1 MTTLASV
8 VKVERRFGLSAR
20 LDSDLNGTPPLTG
33 YVMQASVGKAL
44 ATMTDGIRET
54 GRRAFTWT
62 GPYGGGKSCAALL
75 VASLVAGSK
84 AQKALAES
92 IVGDETAAAFAQAFP
107 ARGRGWKAIALTGR
121 RAPLL
126 VDLVEACRISLGWT
140 AEEAA
145 EAVADDRAFIT
156 RLEAEAEARSGLLII
171 LDELGKSFEHA
182 VAEGGDI
189 HILQDLAERA
199 SRSDGRIV
207 LIGVLHQS
215 FDQYADRLS
224 RGTRE
229 EWAKVQGRFQNIPF
243 VAQADEVA
251 ALLAHA
257 IESTP
262 PLSAADLADEVAQA
276 VAQRRPVDAEALG
289 DTLTK
294 AWPLHPITTLLLG
307 PVSRQRFAQNERSVF
322 GFLSSSEP
330 HGFKSHLDTTEIDAE
345 TVWFCPDQ
353 LWDYLVAN
361 LGSAL
366 SVGPDGSR
374 MSLALDAIERA
385 ALRSPLHARLVKT
398 AALIEFFRN
407 GSGLAVADDFLALSV
422 PGTSRDDVA
431 SALHDLTERAILIRQ
446 PRLGGYALFAGSD
459 FDLEGAISR
468 QIDVLSAD
476 SLIDLPTRLGVGPI
490 AAKRHYFETGA
501 LRTFEVVVLFAQD
514 DGADVTAWA
523 ERAAAKLA
531 KRPRKAVGQLILL
544 MPDGRTFDTPPAV
557 AAEALSAALEATEAV
572 AAVAVAREVHKL
584 GDHASE
590 LYALERIEQSHPQ
603 LEGDRIARREVSAR
617 RAQITDAVRRELS
630 ANLAKAAWWSL
641 GQRADDL
648 DGQPLS
654 VVASDLA
661 TQAFASAPILHSEL
675 LCRDRPSTSAMA
687 GLRALAHAMVTKA
700 DLPDLGIEGY
710 PAERGL
716 YLTLLK
722 PLGLHRADK
731 AGAWGFHDPAPSGDG
746 KTLQAAWDKLGSG
759 RRQRLDALYDDWAS
773 RPYGIKRG
781 VMPVLALAYILA
793 HRNSLAVYWDGLY
806 QATIDEIFVDRLMQS
821 PKSVELHKVSRAK
834 KDREL
839 ISRLATLLSTPEIRV
854 DPDALPVASALFQ
867 RFQAIPQWAQRTST
881 LDERTRKVRDI
892 VLKANDPEAL
902 LFEDLAGI
910 LSDVPEPAAAIANAL
925 TETEAA
931 YPAMLKDLTD
941 TLAHHLGV
949 KDGQFAELGPRAIT
963 AAGVTAD
970 LRLDAFATRAGEFA
984 TGHGDIEGLASLLV
998 HRPSRNWTDREHKQ
1012 AVFELR
1018 RLSMRFREAESFADL
1033 EGRDP
1038 TTRAISVMVG
1048 VDPNT
1053 RPLAHAFAV
1062 TDEELAQADQLAEE
1076 LLAQIQARSGRS
1088 TIAMAALARAVE
1100 QLSKAETAEPEL
1112 EDAS

>member
-1 MTTLASV
+1 MTALALV

-44 ATMTDGIRET
+44 ATMTDGIVEA

-75 VASLVAGSK
+75 VASLVAGSP
-84 AQKALAES
+84 AQKSLAES
-92 IVGDETAAAFAQAFP
+92 IVGDDTALAFAKAFP
-107 ARGRGWKAIALTGR
+107 RRGKGWKTIALTGR
-121 RAPLL
+121 RASML
-126 VDLVEACRISLGWT
+126 VDLVEACRGSLGWT
-140 AEEAA
+140 VLEAA
-145 EAVADDRAFIT
+145 EAVADDRAFIA
-156 RLEAEAEARSGLLII
+156 RLEAEAHARSGLLII

-207 LIGVLHQS
+207 LIGILHQS

-224 RGTRE
+224 RHTRE

-262 PLSAADLADEVAQA
+262 PSGAARLAEEVAQA
-276 VAQRRPVDAEALG
+276 VALRRPVDAEALG
-289 DTLTK
+289 ETLAK

-330 HGFKSHLDTTEIDAE
+330 YGFKSHLDSTEVDAE
-345 TVWFCPDQ
+345 AVWFCPDQ

-385 ALRSPLHARLVKT
+385 ALLSPLHARLVKT

-422 PGTSRDDVA
+422 PGASHGEVA
-431 SALHDLTERAILIRQ
+431 SALNDLTERAILIRQ

-459 FDLEGAISR
+459 FDLEAAISR

-476 SLIDLPTRLGVGPI
+476 ALIDLPTRLAVGPV

-501 LRTFEVVVLFAQD
+501 LRTFEVVILFAEEDGD
-514 DGADVTAWA
+514 DILAWA
-523 ERAAAKLA
+523 ARAATKLA
-531 KRPRKAVGQLILL
+531 KRARKAAGQLILL
-544 MPDGRTFDTPPAV
+544 MPDTRTFEAAPAV
-557 AAEALSAALEATEAV
+557 AAAALSAALEAAQVV
-572 AAVAVAREVHKL
+572 AAVAISPEVYKL
-584 GDHASE
+584 SDHTSE

-617 RAQITDAVRRELS
+617 RVQITDAVRRELS
-630 ANLAKAAWWSL
+630 ANLAKAEWWSL
-641 GQRADDL
+641 GQRAEDL

-654 VVASDLA
+654 VVASDVA
-661 TQAFASAPILHSEL
+661 AQAFASAPILHSEL

-700 DLPDLGIEGY
+700 HLPDLGIESY
-710 PAERGL
+710 PVERGL
-716 YLTLLK
+716 YLTLLQ

-731 AGAWGFHDPAPSGDG
+731 SGAWGFHDPTQSGDG
-746 KTLQAAWDKLGSG
+746 KSLHAAWGQLGSS
-759 RRQRLDALYDDWAS
+759 RRQRLDVLYDVWAGQ
-773 RPYGIKRG
+773 PYGIKRG

-793 HRNSLAVYWDGLY
+793 HRNSLAVYLDGLY
-806 QATIDEIFVDRLMQS
+806 QATIDDIFVDRLMQS
-821 PKSVELHKVSRAK
+821 PQSVELHKVSRAK
-834 KDREL
+834 KDQEL
-839 ISRLATLLSTPEIRV
+839 ISRLASLLSTPENTV
-854 DPDALPVASALFQ
+854 SPDALPVASALFQ
-867 RFQAIPQWAQRTST
+867 RFQATPQWAQRTST
-881 LDERTRKVRDI
+881 LSERTRKVRDI

-902 LFEDLAGI
+902 LFEDLAGV
-910 LSDVPEPAAAIANAL
+910 LADVPEPAAAIVDAL
-925 TETEAA
+925 RETEVA
-931 YPAMLKDLTD
+931 YPAMLQDLTD

-949 KDGQFAELGPRAIT
+949 EDGRFADLGPRAIT

-984 TGHGDIEGLASLLV
+984 TGEGDMEGLASLLV
-998 HRPSRNWTDREHKQ
+998 HRPPRSWTDREHKQ

-1048 VDPNT
+1048 VDPDT
-1053 RPLAHAFAV
+1053 PPLAHAFAV
-1062 TDEELAQADQLAEE
+1062 TDEELAQADELAEE
-1076 LLAQIQARSGRS
+1076 LLAQLKARSGRS
-1088 TIAMAALARAVE
+1088 AIAMAALARAVE
-1100 QLSKAETAEPEL
+1100 HLSKAEAAEPEL

>member
-1 MTTLASV
+1 MTLLSSV
-8 VKVERRFGLSAR
+8 VNVERRFGLSAR

-84 AQKALAES
+84 DQKALAES
-92 IVGDETAAAFAQAFP
+92 IVGTETARSFAEAFP
-107 ARGRGWKAIALTGR
+107 TRGKGWKAIALTGR

-126 VDLVEACRISLGWT
+126 VDLVEACRISLGWSKDKV
-140 AEEAA
+140 A
-145 EAVADDRAFIT
+145 EAVRDDRAFIAM
-156 RLEAEAEARSGLLII
+156 LEAEAETRSGLLII

-207 LIGVLHQS
+207 LIGILHQS

-224 RGTRE
+224 RGSRE

-257 IESTP
+257 IESKP
-262 PLSAADLADEVAQA
+262 PSGAADLAGAVAQA
-276 VAQRRPVDAEALG
+276 VSLRRPVDAESLG
-289 DTLTK
+289 ETLAR

-330 HGFKSHLDTTEIDAE
+330 HGFRSHLETTEIDAE

-385 ALRSPLHARLVKT
+385 ALRGTLHARLVKT

-407 GSGLAVADDFLALSV
+407 GSGLAVADDFLSLSV
-422 PGTSRDDVA
+422 PGAEAQEVTA
-431 SALHDLTERAILIRQ
+431 ALSDLTERAILIRQ

-468 QIDVLSAD
+468 QIDVLSAEA
-476 SLIDLPTRLGVGPI
+476 LIDLPTRLGVGPI
-490 AAKRHYFETGA
+490 AAKRHYFKTGA
-501 LRTFEVVVLFAQD
+501 LRTFEVLVLFAQED
-514 DGADVTAWA
+514 AGDIVAWA
-523 ERAAAKLA
+523 ERAASKLA

-544 MPDGRTFDTPPAV
+544 MPDLRTFDAAASV
-557 AAEALSAALEATEAV
+557 AADALSVALEASGLV
-572 AAVAVAREVHKL
+572 AAVAVSPDVHKL

-603 LEGDRIARREVSAR
+603 LEGDRIARREVAAR

-630 ANLAKAAWWSL
+630 ANLSKAEWWSL
-641 GQRADDL
+641 GHRADDL

-654 VVASDLA
+654 VVASDVA
-661 TQAFASAPILHSEL
+661 GQAFSSAPVLQSEL

-687 GLRALAHAMVTKA
+687 GLRALAHAMVSKA
-700 DLPDLGIEGY
+700 DVADLGIEGF

-722 PLGLHRADK
+722 PLGLHRADRH
-731 AGAWGFHDPAPSGDG
+731 GAWGFHDPTSSGDG
-746 KTLQAAWDKLGSG
+746 ATLGPAWGLLGTG
-759 RRQRLDALYDDWAS
+759 RRQRLDALYDVWSA

-793 HRNSLAVYWDGLY
+793 HRNSLAVYLDGLY
-806 QATIDEIFVDRLMQS
+806 QATIDDIFVDRLMQS

-839 ISRLATLLSTPEIRV
+839 ISRLAALLSTPENSV
-854 DPDALPVASALFQ
+854 DPDALPVAAALFQ
-867 RFQAIPQWAQRTST
+867 RFQAVPQWAQRTVT
-881 LDERTRKVRDI
+881 LDDRTRKVRDI

-902 LFEDLAGI
+902 LFDDLAGA
-910 LSDVPEPAAAIANAL
+910 LADVPEPAAAIADAL
-925 TETEAA
+925 MRTEAA
-931 YPAMLKDLTD
+931 FPAMLQELTD
-941 TLAHHLGV
+941 TLALHLGV
-949 KDGQFAELGPRAIT
+949 KDGQFADLGPRAIT

-970 LRLDAFATRAGEFA
+970 LRLDAFATRAGAFA
-984 TGHGDIEGLASLLV
+984 SGDGDIEGLASLLV
-998 HRPSRNWTDREHKQ
+998 HRPPRNWTDREHKQ

-1018 RLSMRFREAESFADL
+1018 RLAVRFREAESFADL
-1033 EGRDP
+1033 EGRAP
-1038 TTRAISVMVG
+1038 TTRAISVMIG
-1048 VDPNT
+1048 VDPDV
-1053 RPLAHAFAV
+1053 RPVAHAFAV
-1062 TDEELAQADQLAEE
+1062 TEDELAQAD
-1076 LLAQIQARSGRS
+1076 LLAQDLLTQIQARSGRS
-1088 TIAMAALARAVE
+1088 TIGMAALARAVE
-1100 QLSKAETAEPEL
+1100 QLSKAEAAEPEL
-1112 EDAS
+1112 EDAT